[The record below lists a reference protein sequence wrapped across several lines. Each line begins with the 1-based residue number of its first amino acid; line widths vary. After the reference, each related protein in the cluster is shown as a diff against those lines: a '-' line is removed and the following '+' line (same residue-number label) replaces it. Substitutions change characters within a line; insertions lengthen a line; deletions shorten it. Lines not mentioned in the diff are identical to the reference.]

1 MNSINTDSL
10 ISHLPLT
17 RGTIWAMKRVGIKT
31 VGDVLDFSY
40 AQLLHIP
47 GVGPVSATKIQDCL
61 ISLGLTQINNG
72 RIHVFDTVHEKYLMA
87 SDATLRDYF
96 AAKAMQAI
104 IAADGT
110 YEYKARAI
118 EAYQAADAMLEAR
131 KS

>member
-17 RGTIWAMKRVGIKT
+17 RGAIWAMKRVGIKT

-61 ISLGLTQINNG
+61 ISLGLTQINNE
-72 RIHVFDTVHEKYLMA
+72 RLHVFDTVHEKHLMA

-96 AAKAMQAI
+96 AAKAMQGLVSVVDGEGWI
-104 IAADGT
+104 KNSVTAA
-110 YEYKARAI
+110 YMI
-118 EAYQAADAMLEAR
+118 ADAMLEAR
-131 KS
+131 K

>member
-10 ISHLPLT
+10 ICHLPLT

-47 GVGPVSATKIQDCL
+47 GVGPVAATKIQDCL
-61 ISLGLTQINNG
+61 ISLGFTQIKND
-72 RIHVFDTVHEKYLMA
+72 RLHVFDTVHEKHLMA

-96 AAKAMQAI
+96 AAKAMQGLVSVVDGEGWI
-104 IAADGT
+104 ENSMTAA
-110 YEYKARAI
+110 YMI
-118 EAYQAADAMLEAR
+118 ADAMLEAR
-131 KS
+131 K